1 MIFFKKMNVL
11 RFGIV
16 GLFYDYCRST
26 TKHFFSVTLLVILTA
41 TQLSLKADRYNEKG
55 QGWEASQ
62 SLCD

>member
-16 GLFYDYCRST
+16 GLFYEYCRST
-26 TKHFFSVTLLVILTA
+26 TRHFLALTLLFILTA